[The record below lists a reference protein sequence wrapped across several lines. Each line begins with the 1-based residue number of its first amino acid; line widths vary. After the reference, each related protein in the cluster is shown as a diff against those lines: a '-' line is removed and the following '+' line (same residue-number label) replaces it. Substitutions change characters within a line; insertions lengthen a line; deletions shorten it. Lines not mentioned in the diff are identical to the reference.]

1 MTPPTPE
8 TVDAAHHNDNQR
20 RLMALETAMSANT
33 AVTERLAV
41 DTQELLDLFRAA
53 KGGFRVVGW
62 IGTFAKWSAGL
73 AAAAVALYTAF
84 QNMRGH

>member
-1 MTPPTPE
+1 MTSPTPDP
-8 TVDAAHHNDNQR
+8 VDAAHHNDNQR
-20 RLMALETAMSANT
+20 RLMALETAMAANT
-33 AVTERLAV
+33 AITQELRT

-62 IGTFAKWSAGL
+62 LGTFAKWLAGF
-73 AAAAVALYTAF
+73 AAAAVALYAAF